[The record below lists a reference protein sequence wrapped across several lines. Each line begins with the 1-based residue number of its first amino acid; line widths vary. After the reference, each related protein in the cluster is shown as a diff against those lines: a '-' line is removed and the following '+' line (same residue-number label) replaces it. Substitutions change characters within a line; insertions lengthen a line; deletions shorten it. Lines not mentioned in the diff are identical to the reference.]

1 MKKLLFLILFSL
13 QVFAVDSNK
22 SKIFVISADKKI
34 KVDHLKG
41 KKNIEAV
48 SYEETRP
55 NRRLGSIRQTNRLFE
70 HKIIQSKKIDWD
82 VLERDLFYLRIQDYP
97 IKELKQKYPQFS
109 NSELQTLKESIK

>member
-1 MKKLLFLILFSL
+1 MKKLFFFILLSL
-13 QVFAVDSNK
+13 QVLAIDSNK

-55 NRRLGSIRQTNRLFE
+55 NRRLGSIGQTNKLFE
-70 HKIIQSKKIDWD
+70 HQIIQSKKLNWD
-82 VLERDLFYLRIQDYP
+82 VLERDLFYLKLQDYP
-97 IKELKQKYPQFS
+97 IKELRKKFPQFS
-109 NSELQTLKESIK
+109 NSDLKILKESIR